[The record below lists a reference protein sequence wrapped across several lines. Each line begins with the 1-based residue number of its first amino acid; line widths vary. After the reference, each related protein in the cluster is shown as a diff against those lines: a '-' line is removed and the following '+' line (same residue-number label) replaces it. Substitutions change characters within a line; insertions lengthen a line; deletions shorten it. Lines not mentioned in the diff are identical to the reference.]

1 MPMITK
7 FGRVGIYLE
16 EPPRVNSRNPWPR
29 GPARP
34 REILD
39 LLFLYYNKAY
49 GHQTCYSGD
58 LL

>member
-16 EPPRVNSRNPWPR
+16 EPPCVNSRNPWPR

-34 REILD
+34 RKILD

-49 GHQTCYSGD
+49 GHQAC
-58 LL
+58 